1 MGMYNLQGTM
11 YNLLVRRLRRVGCYT
26 LPRLTARALRHG

>member
-11 YNLLVRRLRRVGCYT
+11 YNLLVRRLRRVGGYT
-26 LPRLTARALRHG
+26 LPSLQPAP